1 MEKKNQEN
9 GMNERDP
16 KIEKKIINRIE
27 PENSIACVKIKID
40 NSHVVNI
47 PGKPGEMTVD
57 DVADLIKELKNPVEV
72 NILTSSGSYKNVTDD
87 YIQAVYKRM

>member
-1 MEKKNQEN
+1 
-9 GMNERDP
+9 
-16 KIEKKIINRIE
+16 
-27 PENSIACVKIKID
+27 
-40 NSHVVNI
+40 
-47 PGKPGEMTVD
+47 MTVD